1 MKQKVLRKKEWKV
14 GDIKRRKETK
24 LWSFVK
30 REKWILQFQLEPA
43 QNEKQRLPTKNVAH
57 GEQKFNENADGN

>member
-1 MKQKVLRKKEWKV
+1 M
-14 GDIKRRKETK
+14 
-24 LWSFVK
+24 K